1 MKNIIPENILEEG
14 NNLFPIKKYSDK
26 RCNELHPI
34 SNWGEVFYNIKTGK
48 IKEKYL
54 EIIKRS
60 EYSQFFYALNYEY
73 GINDF
78 PKKLNKA
85 LEIYTDSANSNIDSM
100 SMYRMYHIY
109 KNDYEKFG
117 IQKRNRIYEKF
128 YLFKCYSFLKYRLLS
143 GHKYLCNRFNIL
155 KEVSIHFTEEDP
167 YFKIFPKFI
176 LFLKKYYKLYNI
188 EYNDI
193 LIIDAVINYALN
205 KDKKKSQSIFND
217 LCSINNLEAIYK
229 FTCIF
234 KNIKGLQKIGFN
246 ILYEQKYYKSYPEI
260 ASYLFLECK
269 EYEKAL
275 DIMQTAMDNGILDT
289 GDLYYDM
296 YFYITEFDSLMNK
309 DDFFPDKGKLYK
321 LFNILLE
328 EIVIDDTFCFFE
340 YLFLRKICFKHFNL
354 GKEID
359 KYFLDYTKEIVE
371 FLIKLTQEC
380 DLIKRKERIKS
391 YYMNDSNYTEF
402 HLSCGIIYFYG
413 IENII
418 EKDIKRSF
426 SYFLEFCDSVKDNKS
441 YKRFGYNYI
450 YRAKKYFYE
459 QNQLND
465 NKNLKDIDLLVTKEK
480 LESTEKE
487 LFNNYW
493 ESFNNEKTNFSSSF
507 YYFFSRLYNKKI
519 GNNGDKLYE
528 FIYLKKAVEF
538 NEIIPGTGS
547 IICFYRKY
555 KSKILFDKIKDE
567 YKEILKHIEN
577 KDSEGYGKDGN
588 ICPICFENERDWVC
602 LPCKHLFC
610 ETCIKKVEKCP
621 ICRKIILTKESFK

>member
-1 MKNIIPENILEEG
+1 MNNIISENILEEAES
-14 NNLFPIKKYSDK
+14 LFPISNDCDKK
-26 RCNELHPI
+26 CNELHSI
-34 SNWGEVFYNIKTGK
+34 KNWDEIFYNIKTGK
-48 IKEKYL
+48 LREKFI
-54 EIIKRS
+54 EIIKTS
-60 EYSQFFYALNYEY
+60 EYSKFFYALNYEY
-73 GINDF
+73 GINGF

-85 LEIYTDSANSNIDSM
+85 LEIYRDSANDEIDSI

-128 YLFKCYSFLKYRLLS
+128 YLFKCYSFLKYRILS

-155 KEVSIHFTEEDP
+155 KEVSFHFTEEDP
-167 YFKIFPKFI
+167 YFAIFPKFI
-176 LFLKKYYKLYNI
+176 GFLKNNYKFYGI

-193 LIIDAVINYALN
+193 LIIEAVINFALN
-205 KDKKKSQSIFND
+205 KDKKKSQNIFND
-217 LCSINNLEAIYK
+217 LCSLNNLEAIYK

-234 KNIKGLQKIGFN
+234 KNMNGLQKIGFN

-260 ASYLFLECK
+260 SLYLFSELK

-275 DIMQTAMDNGILDT
+275 DVMQIAMDNGILDI

-296 YFYITEFDSLMNK
+296 YFYIKELDSLMNK
-309 DDFFPDKGKLYK
+309 DDFSPEKGKLYK
-321 LFNILLE
+321 LFDILLN
-328 EIVIDDTFCFFE
+328 EIIVDDTFCFFE
-340 YLFLRKICFKHFNL
+340 YFFLRKICVKHFNL
-354 GKEID
+354 RKEID
-359 KYFLDYTKEIVE
+359 KYFFDYTKEIVE
-371 FLIKLTQEC
+371 FLMKLTDES
-380 DLIKRKERIKS
+380 DLIKRKQKIKN

-402 HLSCGIIYFYG
+402 HLSCGIIFFYG

-418 EKDIKRSF
+418 EKDIYISF
-426 SYFLEFCDSVKDNKS
+426 NYFLEFYDSVKENKS

-459 QNQLND
+459 QNKLKDKKNS
-465 NKNLKDIDLLVTKEK
+465 NKNNLIITKEK
-480 LESTEKE
+480 LELTEKE
-487 LFNNYW
+487 LFNNYM

-528 FIYLKKAVEF
+528 YIYIKKAAEF
-538 NEIIPGTGS
+538 NEINPGTGS

-555 KSKILFDKIKDE
+555 KSKILFNKIKDK
-567 YKEILKHIEN
+567 YKEILKNIEN
-577 KDSEGYGKDGN
+577 KDSEGYGKDGDL
-588 ICPICFENERDWVC
+588 CPICFVNERNWVS

-621 ICRKIILTKESFK
+621 ICRKIILTKDPLK